1 MQTIL
6 NPFEAIQ
13 KELEE
18 IKKAVKELSEK
29 EQKTTEPN
37 TLVDRKE
44 LSEMFGVNPST
55 IWRWQKKGILNPKG
69 IGGRVYFDRA
79 EVMNAVKNL
88 K

>member
-1 MQTIL
+1 MQVI

-13 KELEE
+13 KKLEE
-18 IKKAVKELSEK
+18 IEKAVKELSEK

-44 LSEMFGVNPST
+44 LSEMFGVNQST
-55 IWRWQKKGILNPKG
+55 IWRWSKRGILNPKG

-79 EVMNAVKNL
+79 EVLNSLKNL